1 MKEIA
6 NQFVLEGDILSIE
19 PYGNGHINRTY
30 LVKTSANNYILQGI
44 NSNVFKTPLAIIANI
59 ELLWETQPNNHIILP
74 MMPTQQGGHSVTA
87 DEVVW
92 RIFPF
97 AEGYTSYEFIEEPW
111 QAEKAAN
118 AYATFMKTF
127 ANIDTSRLQATIPN
141 FHNGHLRFQQ
151 LEDAHKQATAAR
163 KEKAKHLYEFAQ
175 EHKVI
180 FDLIQKEVDE
190 KRIPIRI
197 THNDTKINNVLISK
211 ANPDDFRV
219 IDLDTVM
226 QGILLYDFGDMV
238 RTSVSPTEENEAD
251 DSKIVFNTDFFEALC
266 KGFSV
271 MNPVMTDSEK
281 AHIVDGAKY
290 MIFIIGIRFLADYFN
305 NDIYFK
311 TSYPEE
317 NYIRAR
323 NQFVL
328 LQRLEDKEAELR
340 TIARKYFK

>member
-6 NQFVLEGDILSIE
+6 NQFILEGDILSIE

-44 NSNVFKTPLAIIANI
+44 NSYVFKTPLAIIANI

-151 LEDAHKQATAAR
+151 LEDAHKQATPAR

-197 THNDTKINNVLISK
+197 THNDTKINNVLINK

-340 TIARKYFK
+340 TIARKYFN

>member
-6 NQFVLEGDILSIE
+6 NQFILEGDILSIE

-151 LEDAHKQATAAR
+151 LEDAHKQATPAR

-197 THNDTKINNVLISK
+197 THNDTKINNVLINK

-271 MNPVMTDSEK
+271 MNPVMTETEK

-328 LQRLEDKEAELR
+328 LQRLEDKEAELKA
-340 TIARKYFK
+340 IARKYFN

>member
-6 NQFVLEGDILSIE
+6 NQFILEGDILSVE

-30 LVKTSANNYILQGI
+30 LVKTTETNYILQGI
-44 NSNVFKTPLAIIANI
+44 NSNVFKTPDCIIKNI
-59 ELLWETQPNNHIILP
+59 ELLWETEPNNRVILP
-74 MMPTQQGGHSVTA
+74 MMSAKQGGHSVNA
-87 DEVVW
+87 EAMVCGV
-92 RIFPF
+92 FPC
-97 AEGYTSYEFIEEPW
+97 AEGDTSYEFSEALW
-111 QAEKAAN
+111 QAEKAAT
-118 AYATFMKTF
+118 AFATFMKTF

-151 LEDAHKQATAAR
+151 LEDAYAQATLDR
-163 KEKAKHLYEFAQ
+163 KKKAQKLYEFAQ
-175 EHKVI
+175 QHKVI

-190 KRIPIRI
+190 KRIPIRV
-197 THNDTKINNVLISK
+197 THNDTKINNVLINK
-211 ANPDDFRV
+211 ENPDDFRV

-238 RTSVSPTEENEAD
+238 RTSVSPTEENEPD
-251 DSKIVFNTDFFEALC
+251 DTKIVFNTEFFEALC

-271 MNPVMTDSEK
+271 MNSVMTASEK

-311 TSYPEE
+311 ISYPEE

-328 LQRLEDKEAELR
+328 FQRLEDKENELK
-340 TIARKYFK
+340 TIAAKYFN

>member
-6 NQFVLEGDILSIE
+6 NQFILEGDILSIE

-151 LEDAHKQATAAR
+151 LEDAHKQATPAR

-197 THNDTKINNVLISK
+197 THNDTKINNVLINK

-271 MNPVMTDSEK
+271 MNSVMTEAEK

>member
-6 NQFVLEGDILSIE
+6 NQFILEGDILSIE

-74 MMPTQQGGHSVTA
+74 MMPTQKGGHSITA

-151 LEDAHKQATAAR
+151 LEDAHKQATSAR

-197 THNDTKINNVLISK
+197 THNDTKINNVLINK

-271 MNPVMTDSEK
+271 MNPVMTEAEK
-281 AHIVDGAKY
+281 VHIVDGAKY

>member
-6 NQFVLEGDILSIE
+6 NQFILEGNILSIE

-59 ELLWETQPNNHIILP
+59 ELLWETQPDNHIILP

-151 LEDAHKQATAAR
+151 LEDAHKQATPAR

-197 THNDTKINNVLISK
+197 THNDTKINNVLINK

-340 TIARKYFK
+340 TIARKYFN

>member
-30 LVKTSANNYILQGI
+30 LVKTSASNYILQGI

-197 THNDTKINNVLISK
+197 THNDTKINNVLINK

-290 MIFIIGIRFLADYFN
+290 MIFIIGVRFLADYFN

>member
-74 MMPTQQGGHSVTA
+74 MMPTQKGGHSVTA

-271 MNPVMTDSEK
+271 MTPVMTEAEK

-340 TIARKYFK
+340 TIARKYFN

>member
-6 NQFVLEGDILSIE
+6 NQFILEGNILSIE

-151 LEDAHKQATAAR
+151 LEDAHKQATPAR

-197 THNDTKINNVLISK
+197 THNDTKINNVLINK

-328 LQRLEDKEAELR
+328 LQRLEDKEAELKA
-340 TIARKYFK
+340 IARKYFN

>member
-6 NQFVLEGDILSIE
+6 NQFILEGDILSIE

-74 MMPTQQGGHSVTA
+74 MMPTQKGGHSITA

-151 LEDAHKQATAAR
+151 LEDAHKQATPAR

-197 THNDTKINNVLISK
+197 THNDTKINNVLINK

-271 MNPVMTDSEK
+271 MTPVMTEAEK

>member
-74 MMPTQQGGHSVTA
+74 MMPTQKGGHSVTA

-271 MNPVMTDSEK
+271 MTPVMTEAEK

>member
-44 NSNVFKTPLAIIANI
+44 NRNVFKTPLAIIANI

-74 MMPTQQGGHSVTA
+74 MMPTQKGGHSVTA

-163 KEKAKHLYEFAQ
+163 KEKAKYLYEFAQ

-197 THNDTKINNVLISK
+197 THNDTKINNVLINK

>member
-6 NQFVLEGDILSIE
+6 NQFILEGNILSIE

-151 LEDAHKQATAAR
+151 LEDAHKQATPAR

-197 THNDTKINNVLISK
+197 THNDTKINNVLINK

>member
-6 NQFVLEGDILSIE
+6 NQFILEGNILSIE

-151 LEDAHKQATAAR
+151 LEDAHKQATPAR

-197 THNDTKINNVLISK
+197 THNDTKINNVLINK

-340 TIARKYFK
+340 TIARKYFN

>member
-74 MMPTQQGGHSVTA
+74 MMPTQQGGHSITA

-151 LEDAHKQATAAR
+151 LEDAHKQATPAR

-197 THNDTKINNVLISK
+197 THNDTKINNVLINK

>member
-74 MMPTQQGGHSVTA
+74 MMPTQKGGHSVTA

-127 ANIDTSRLQATIPN
+127 AHIDTSRLQATIPN

-163 KEKAKHLYEFAQ
+163 KEKAKYLYEFAQ

-197 THNDTKINNVLISK
+197 THNDTKINNVLINK

>member
-6 NQFVLEGDILSIE
+6 NQFILEGDILSIE

-59 ELLWETQPNNHIILP
+59 ELLWETQPDNHIILP

-151 LEDAHKQATAAR
+151 LEDAHKQATPAR

-197 THNDTKINNVLISK
+197 THNDTKINNVLINK

-271 MNPVMTDSEK
+271 MNPVMTEAEK
-281 AHIVDGAKY
+281 AYIVDGAKY

-328 LQRLEDKEAELR
+328 LQRLEDKEAELKA
-340 TIARKYFK
+340 IARKYFN

>member
-6 NQFVLEGDILSIE
+6 NQFILEGDILSIE

-74 MMPTQQGGHSVTA
+74 MMPTQKGGHSVTA

-271 MNPVMTDSEK
+271 MTPVMTEAEK

>member
-6 NQFVLEGDILSIE
+6 NQFILEGDILSIE

-74 MMPTQQGGHSVTA
+74 MMPTQKGGHSVTA

-151 LEDAHKQATAAR
+151 LEDAHKQATPAR

-197 THNDTKINNVLISK
+197 THNDTKINNVLINK

-271 MNPVMTDSEK
+271 MNSVMTEAEK

-328 LQRLEDKEAELR
+328 LQRLEDKEKELR
-340 TIARKYFK
+340 AIAKKYFK

>member
-6 NQFVLEGDILSIE
+6 NQFILEGNILSVE

-30 LVKTSANNYILQGI
+30 LVKTTETNYILQGI
-44 NSNVFKTPLAIIANI
+44 NSNVFKTPDCIIKNI
-59 ELLWETQPNNHIILP
+59 ELLWETEPNNRVILP
-74 MMPTQQGGHSVTA
+74 MMPAKQGGYSVNA
-87 DEVVW
+87 EGIVW
-92 RIFPF
+92 RVFPF
-97 AEGYTSYEFIEEPW
+97 AEGYTSYEFIEAPW
-111 QAEKAAN
+111 QAEKAAT
-118 AYATFMKTF
+118 AFATFMKTF
-127 ANIDTSRLQATIPN
+127 ATIDTSRLQATIPN

-151 LEDAHKQATAAR
+151 LEDAYAQATLDR
-163 KEKAKHLYEFAQ
+163 KKKAQKLYEFAQ
-175 EHKVI
+175 QHKVI

-190 KRIPIRI
+190 KRIPIRV
-197 THNDTKINNVLISK
+197 THNDTKINNVLINK
-211 ANPDDFRV
+211 ENPDDFRV

-251 DSKIVFNTDFFEALC
+251 DTKIVFNTEFFEALC

-271 MNPVMTDSEK
+271 MNSVMTASEK

-311 TSYPEE
+311 ISYPEE

-328 LQRLEDKEAELR
+328 FQRLEDKEKELR
-340 TIARKYFK
+340 AIAKKYFK

>member
-6 NQFVLEGDILSIE
+6 NQFILEGDILSIE

-151 LEDAHKQATAAR
+151 LEDAHKQATPAR

-197 THNDTKINNVLISK
+197 THNDTKINNVLINK

>member
-30 LVKTSANNYILQGI
+30 LVKTSASNYILQGI

-197 THNDTKINNVLISK
+197 THNDTKINNVLINK

-290 MIFIIGIRFLADYFN
+290 MIFIIGGRFLADYVN

>member
-74 MMPTQQGGHSVTA
+74 MMPTQKGGHSVTA

-151 LEDAHKQATAAR
+151 LEDAHKQATPAR

-197 THNDTKINNVLISK
+197 THNDTKINNVLINK

>member
-6 NQFVLEGDILSIE
+6 NQFILEGDILSIE

-74 MMPTQQGGHSVTA
+74 MMLTQQGGHSVTA

-151 LEDAHKQATAAR
+151 LEDAHKQATPAR

-197 THNDTKINNVLISK
+197 THNDTKINNVLINK

-328 LQRLEDKEAELR
+328 LQRLEDKEAELKA
-340 TIARKYFK
+340 IARKYFN

>member
-74 MMPTQQGGHSVTA
+74 MMPTQKGGHSVTA

>member
-6 NQFVLEGDILSIE
+6 NQFILEGDILSIE

-74 MMPTQQGGHSVTA
+74 MMPTQKGGHSVTA

-151 LEDAHKQATAAR
+151 LEDAHKQATPAR

-197 THNDTKINNVLISK
+197 THNDTKINNVLINK

-271 MNPVMTDSEK
+271 MTPVMTEAEK

>member
-6 NQFVLEGDILSIE
+6 NQFILEGDILSIE

-74 MMPTQQGGHSVTA
+74 MMPTQKGGHSVTA

-151 LEDAHKQATAAR
+151 LEDAHKQATPAR

-197 THNDTKINNVLISK
+197 THNDTKINNVLINK
-211 ANPDDFRV
+211 ENPDDFRV

-305 NDIYFK
+305 NDIYYK

>member
-6 NQFVLEGDILSIE
+6 NQFILEGDILSIE

-44 NSNVFKTPLAIIANI
+44 NRNVFKTPLAIIANI

-74 MMPTQQGGHSVTA
+74 MMSTQQGGHSVTA

-151 LEDAHKQATAAR
+151 LEDAHKQATPAR

-190 KRIPIRI
+190 KHIPIRI
-197 THNDTKINNVLISK
+197 THNDTKINNVLINK

-290 MIFIIGIRFLADYFN
+290 MIFIIGVRFLADYFN

>member
-6 NQFVLEGDILSIE
+6 NQFILEGDILSIE

-151 LEDAHKQATAAR
+151 LEDAHKQATPAR

-197 THNDTKINNVLISK
+197 THNDTKINNVLINK

-305 NDIYFK
+305 IDIYFK

-340 TIARKYFK
+340 TIARKYFN

>member
-59 ELLWETQPNNHIILP
+59 ELLWKTQPNNHIILP

-151 LEDAHKQATAAR
+151 LEDAHKQATPAR

-197 THNDTKINNVLISK
+197 THNDTKINNVLINK

-271 MNPVMTDSEK
+271 MNPVMTEAEK
-281 AHIVDGAKY
+281 THIVDGAKY

>member
-151 LEDAHKQATAAR
+151 LEDAHKQATSAR

-311 TSYPEE
+311 TSYSEE

>member
-6 NQFVLEGDILSIE
+6 NQFILEGDILSIE

-74 MMPTQQGGHSVTA
+74 MMPTQKGGHSVTA